1 MALYK
6 LKGIVQHYAWG
17 GKRFIPKLLNKANDK
32 KQPFAELWIGTHVKG
47 PAKIVVEKR
56 TQPLNAFIQKYPK
69 RILGKKSVTQFGDQ
83 LPFLFKVLDVQKMLS
98 IQSHPSKQAAE
109 VGFAKEEELGIDRTA
124 PNRTYRDAN
133 HKPEVMVALSTFWL
147 LHGFKTIAQIQ
158 EVLEIPEFQPL
169 KDYFQD
175 NNVLSLYKAVM
186 EMPQSE
192 VNQLL
197 TPLHQRLRLLQEEG
211 ALEREDVDYWAA
223 RAFDEYTIDEHYD
236 RGIISIYL
244 LNLVRLKR
252 GEGIYQAAGIPH
264 AYLEGTNVEL
274 MANSDNVFRGGL
286 TQKHI
291 NVPELLKHVNVE
303 PITPKILKGVPVSAL
318 EKIFKTPSPDF
329 ELSQIKLPKGNIYRP
344 KNHPSVQIFIVIEG
358 EGAVLGLNN
367 QLTLVPGDIFLVEA
381 NTPCKIMPRYD
392 ALIFKAKIPV

>member
-32 KQPFAELWIGTHVKG
+32 KQPYAELWIGTHVKG

-83 LPFLFKVLDVQKMLS
+83 LPFLFKVLDVQ
-98 IQSHPSKQAAE
+98 
-109 VGFAKEEELGIDRTA
+109 GIDRTA

-197 TPLHQRLRLLQEEG
+197 TPLHQRLRLLQEDGE
-211 ALEREDVDYWAA
+211 LEREDVDYWAA
-223 RAFDEYTIDEHYD
+223 KAFEEYTIDGQYD
-236 RGIISIYL
+236 KGVFSIYL

-291 NVPELLKHVNVE
+291 LLWKKYLKRLHQ
-303 PITPKILKGVPVSAL
+303 IL
-318 EKIFKTPSPDF
+318 
-329 ELSQIKLPKGNIYRP
+329 N
-344 KNHPSVQIFIVIEG
+344 
-358 EGAVLGLNN
+358 
-367 QLTLVPGDIFLVEA
+367 
-381 NTPCKIMPRYD
+381 
-392 ALIFKAKIPV
+392 